1 MSDELTPLKIEA
13 IEKETKAF
21 DCPSCGAH
29 LQFLVRVQVVGVHEA
44 ETPQVRPGER
54 QPEPKPT
61 KPAKPKAVYAA
72 TEYAKSVGVFD
83 AFVTT
88 VKTATPHNVPANL
101 ERYFSMWLTR
111 AHKVKTPQFAIRPC
125 LDESEREGDLELYA
139 FQNMAA
145 VVRDGYLH
153 SFLPYQFV
161 KGQEIAP
168 TLSANGNGIQK
179 TDHLTL
185 PVWVKTRNGYVL
197 GKGALFQE
205 LRGKAAGAFDTTG
218 L

>member
-1 MSDELTPLKIEA
+1 MDDANTELTPLKIQA

-21 DCPSCGAH
+21 DCPACGAR
-29 LQFLVRVQVVGVHEA
+29 LQFLVRVDVVGVHAA
-44 ETPQVRPGER
+44 EKPEVRAKAEPA
-54 QPEPKPT
+54 PKPV
-61 KPAKPKAVYAA
+61 KPKSVYAA
-72 TEYAKSVGVFD
+72 TEYAKGVGIFD

-88 VKTATPHNVPANL
+88 VKTATPHNVPTDL

-125 LDESEREGDLELYA
+125 LDASEREGDLELYA

-161 KGQEIAP
+161 KGQEIAA
-168 TLSANGNGIQK
+168 TLAANRGGFQK
-179 TDHLTL
+179 TEHLTL
-185 PVWVKTRNGYVL
+185 PEWIKTRNGYVV

-205 LRGKAAGAFDTTG
+205 LKGKAAGAFDTTAI
-218 L
+218 

>member
-29 LQFLVRVQVVGVHEA
+29 LQFLVRVSVMGVHEA

-54 QPEPKPT
+54 LPPPKPA
-61 KPAKPKAVYAA
+61 PVPKRKTVYPA
-72 TEYAKSVGVFD
+72 TEAAKD
-83 AFVTT
+83 AGIFEAFITT
-88 VKTATPHNVPANL
+88 LKTATPHNVPADL
-101 ERYFSMWLTR
+101 ERYFSVWLSR
-111 AHKVKTPQFAIRPC
+111 AEKVKTPQFAIRPC
-125 LDESEREGDLELYA
+125 LEASEREGDLELYA
-139 FQNMAA
+139 FQNLAA
-145 VVRDGYLH
+145 VIRDGYLH

-161 KGQEIAP
+161 KGKEIGA

-179 TDHLTL
+179 KENVTL
-185 PVWVKTRNGYVL
+185 PEWIKTRNGYVL
-197 GKGALFQE
+197 GRGALFQE